1 MRVAIRSGR
10 ISNPKVASRL
20 SLYTLA
26 KELHISPKEVFE
38 LPFSLV
44 QELLMVHSE
53 VESYKA
59 DELDRTMNKIK

>member
-1 MRVAIRSGR
+1 VRVAIRSGR

-59 DELDRTMNKIK
+59 DELEKQMNKIK